1 VLESGVP
8 AVAPYGSWTSPI
20 SVNLLTEGAVGLG
33 YVDLADDGLYWLEGR
48 ANEGG
53 RSVLVFEPN
62 AGKPVDVVPKGFNVR
77 TRVHEY
83 GGGAYWRHGRTVFC
97 SSFDDSRVYRIDEPG
112 ATPRAVTPEAPELHA
127 HRYADGVVTPDGVTI
142 VCVRERHAD
151 GDVVNE
157 LVSFP
162 ADGSAPPRVIVDGR
176 DFYAS
181 PRLDPVGRRL
191 AWITWDHP
199 HMPFEASDLCVA
211 DFADGQ
217 VTGARRVAGGANES
231 VLDPLW
237 SPEGDLHFVSDESG
251 WWNLY
256 VERRGQIETLYETD
270 AEFAQPPWVFGLSQ
284 YAFVDDG
291 RIVCAVTRNAEER
304 LELLDPQAHT
314 LTTVDLPYT
323 EYGRSAL
330 RARGQTVAVCAAG
343 PTLPSAVSKV
353 DLRTGEANVVRESL
367 SLGVDVRYFSIAE
380 PIEYGTAGGED
391 AHAFF
396 YPPKNPEFVAPPD
409 ELPPLI
415 VNVHGGPTA
424 HRGTALDLDR
434 QFFTSRGL
442 AIVEVN
448 YRGSTGYGREYRQR
462 LNGHWGEFDVEDAVA
477 VVGYLADAGRID
489 PRRVAIMGGSAGG
502 YTTLL
507 ALALRDEFAAGISAF
522 GVADVEQLAR
532 DTHKFELHYEHS
544 LVGPYPERAD
554 LYRERS
560 PINHAEQIS
569 APLLIL
575 QGLDDKV
582 VPPSQAELIVG
593 ALARRGTPYAYL
605 AFEGEGHG
613 FRKAESLRRTYEAE
627 LSFLG
632 QVFDFEP
639 ADELDHVRVENL
651 EPARR

>member
-1 VLESGVP
+1 MLESGVP
-8 AVAPYGSWTSPI
+8 AVAAYGSWTSPI
-20 SVNLLTEGAVGLG
+20 SIDLLTERAVSLG
-33 YVDLADDGLYWLEGR
+33 YVDLAEDGLYWLEGR

-53 RSVLVFEPN
+53 RSVLVLEPN
-62 AGKPVDVVPKGFNVR
+62 AGKPIDVVPEGFNVR

-112 ATPRAVTPEAPELHA
+112 GTPRALTPEASEPHA
-127 HRYADGVVTPDGVTI
+127 LRYADGVVTPDGRTV
-142 VCVRERHAD
+142 VCVRERHAA
-151 GDVVNE
+151 GEVVNE

-162 ADGSAPPRVIVDGR
+162 TDGSAPPHVIVEGR

-181 PRLDPVGRRL
+181 PRLDPAGRRL

-211 DFADGQ
+211 DFVDGQ

-237 SPEGDLHFVSDESG
+237 SPDGDLHFVSDESG

-256 VERRGQIETLYETD
+256 AERRGQIEALCRTEG
-270 AEFAQPPWVFGLSQ
+270 EFAQPPWVFGLSQ
-284 YAFVDDG
+284 YAFLDDG
-291 RIVCAVTRNAEER
+291 RIVCAVTRNAQER
-304 LELLDPQAHT
+304 LELLDPRAGT
-314 LTTVDLPYT
+314 LTPLDLPYT
-323 EYGRSAL
+323 EYGRSSV
-330 RARGQTVAVCAAG
+330 RAQGQTLALCAAG
-343 PTLPSAVSKV
+343 PTRPSAVVRV
-353 DLRTGEANVVRESL
+353 DLRTGESVVVREGL
-367 SLGVDVRYFSIAE
+367 SLDLDVQYFSIAE
-380 PIEYGTAGGED
+380 PIEFATAGGET
-391 AHAFF
+391 AHALF
-396 YPPKNPEFVAPPD
+396 YPPKNPEFIAPGD

-415 VNVHGGPTA
+415 VHVHGGPTA
-424 HRGTALDLDR
+424 HRGTALDLDH

-442 AIVEVN
+442 AVVAVN
-448 YRGSTGYGREYRQR
+448 YRGSTGYGREYRRR

-477 VVGYLADAGRID
+477 VVGHLADAGRID
-489 PRRVAIMGGSAGG
+489 RSRVAIMGGSAGG

-522 GVADVEQLAR
+522 GVADVEELAR

-560 PINHAEQIS
+560 PINHAERIS

-593 ALARRGTPYAYL
+593 ALERRGTPYTYL

-632 QVFDFEP
+632 QIFGFEP
-639 ADELDHVRVENL
+639 ADELDRIRVENL